1 MVRKHLPAY
10 SALVGFSL
18 FISCS
23 GDKPIVPAK
32 DKIIAETVV
41 KTVPVA
47 MADPQGRI
55 SALGFVT
62 SESEARPSFKTGG
75 VIQKT
80 YTKEGDYVKKG
91 QLLAT
96 LVMDEI
102 EAQVRQAEEALYK
115 AERDMRRIKNL
126 YADSVATLE
135 QFQNVT
141 TAYEVARKTVEI
153 ARFNRQYSEVRAP
166 ISGKIV
172 KQIMKTGEITGP
184 GTPVC
189 AIMGTGQKDWKIK
202 AGLIDKDWARVREND
217 KADIYLDAYPGQ
229 VFKGKVTAKSSL
241 GGQGNGTFDVDIDFE
256 NFPENLAA
264 GLTANVYVY
273 AKSSSNL
280 PVIPIDALVR
290 TDGRKAEIFTIDN
303 GKAKK
308 IEVEIE
314 KISGDKVTVTSGL
327 DGIEKVVTIGAIYL
341 EEGEKI
347 RD

>member
-1 MVRKHLPAY
+1 MSYKNLPAFFVF
-10 SALVGFSL
+10 ASL
-18 FISCS
+18 TLLLSCS

-32 DKIIAETVV
+32 DKIISETVV
-41 KTVPVA
+41 KTVPVEI
-47 MADPQGRI
+47 ADPQGRI

-75 VIQKT
+75 VIHKT
-80 YTKEGDYVKKG
+80 YTKEGDFVKKG

-102 EAQVRQAEEALYK
+102 EAQVRQAEEALNK
-115 AERDMRRIKNL
+115 AERDMRRVKNL

-135 QFQNVT
+135 QYQNVT
-141 TAYEVARKTVEI
+141 TAYEVALETVEI

-172 KQIMKTGEITGP
+172 KQIMKSGEIAGP

-189 AIMGTGQKDWKIK
+189 AIMGTGQNDWKLK

-217 KADIYLDAYPGQ
+217 KAEIYLDAYPGQ

-241 GGQGNGTFDVDIDFE
+241 GGQADGTFDVDVDFE

-264 GLTANVYVY
+264 GLKANVYIY
-273 AKSSSNL
+273 AKSSSTL

-290 TDGRKAEIFTIDN
+290 TDGKKADIFTIDN

-314 KISGDKVTVTSGL
+314 KISGDKVSVKSGL
-327 DGIEKVVTIGAIYL
+327 EGIGKVVTIGAVYL